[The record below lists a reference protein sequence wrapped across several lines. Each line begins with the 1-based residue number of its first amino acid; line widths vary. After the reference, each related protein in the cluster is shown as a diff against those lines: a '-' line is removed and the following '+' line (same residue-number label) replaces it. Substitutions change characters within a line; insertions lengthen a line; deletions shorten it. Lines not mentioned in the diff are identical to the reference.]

1 MKENE
6 FPIGHPLVSVLVKE
20 DREFGGN
27 DLCLDEVCFVF
38 PEATI
43 LLQPISD
50 TDEIQITSVP
60 TIASTQGVAPV
71 WCEALLGQRLQ
82 TAWVCDNSQGY
93 QDQVILAFG
102 QLHPTIAF
110 VAEGSTLKVFA
121 YQQVKK
127 NTGSIPLARRYQ
139 TATAD

>member
-6 FPIGHPLVSVLVKE
+6 FPIGHTLVSVLVKE

-27 DLCLDEVCFVF
+27 DLCLDEVYFIF
-38 PEATI
+38 SEATI
-43 LLQPISD
+43 LLQPITD
-50 TDEIQITSVP
+50 TDEVQITSVP
-60 TIASTQGVAPV
+60 TIASTQGMVPV
-71 WCEALLGQRLQ
+71 WCEALLGQTLRTIWL
-82 TAWVCDNSQGY
+82 CDNSQGY

-110 VAEGSTLKVFA
+110 VAEGSVLKVFV

-127 NTGSIPLARRYQ
+127 STGSTPLTFSAPETTRV
-139 TATAD
+139 